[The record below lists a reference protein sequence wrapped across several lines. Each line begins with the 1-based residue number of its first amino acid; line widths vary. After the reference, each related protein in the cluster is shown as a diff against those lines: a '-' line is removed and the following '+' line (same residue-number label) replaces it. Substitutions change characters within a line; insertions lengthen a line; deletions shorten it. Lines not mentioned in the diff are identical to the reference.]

1 MKVIYTLAVFLLCCF
16 AGVTQAND
24 AKLSLEKRISLEK
37 LLLIEEYQT
46 ALTQCR
52 EIPKKHAK
60 NICIERRKAFL
71 TQTLNDLQQNP
82 QAYFITKDQQLPGGK
97 KP

>member
-1 MKVIYTLAVFLLCCF
+1 MKMIYTSAVFLLCCL
-16 AGVTQAND
+16 AGVAQAD
-24 AKLSLEKRISLEK
+24 DSKLPLEIRISLEK

-52 EIPKKHAK
+52 EIPKKHARDT
-60 NICIERRKAFL
+60 CISRRKTSLAK
-71 TQTLNDLQQNP
+71 TLDDLQQNP
-82 QAYFITKDQQLPGGK
+82 RAYFITKDQQQPAGK

>member
-1 MKVIYTLAVFLLCCF
+1 MKMIYATAVVLLCCF

-24 AKLSLEKRISLEK
+24 SKLSLEKRISLEK

-46 ALTQCR
+46 TLTQCR
-52 EIPKKHAK
+52 EIPKKHARTT
-60 NICIERRKAFL
+60 CIERRKAFL
-71 TQTLNDLQQNP
+71 TKALNDLQQNP